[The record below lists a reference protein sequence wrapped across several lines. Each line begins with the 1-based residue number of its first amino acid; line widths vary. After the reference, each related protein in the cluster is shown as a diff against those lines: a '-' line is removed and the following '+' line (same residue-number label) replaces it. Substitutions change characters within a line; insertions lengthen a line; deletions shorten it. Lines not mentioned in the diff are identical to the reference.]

1 MNRRSFVRG
10 AGAAA
15 AAAAAAA
22 ATAACRGGEGGQAVQ
37 TGRRVRWRMASS
49 FPKSLD
55 TIYGAAEVLAER
67 VEQLSGGNFQIRVH
81 PAGEIVPALQVLD
94 AVQEGAVQAGHT
106 AGYYYTGKNPALAFD
121 TCLPFGLTS
130 RQQTAWL
137 TQGGGLE
144 LTRQVY
150 SDFGVINFPGG
161 NTGAQ
166 MGGWFTRQ
174 VNSVG
179 DLQGLR
185 MRIPGLG
192 GEVMSKLGVN
202 VQVLGGGDIYIALE
216 RGAIDAT
223 EWVGPYDDEKLGFH
237 KIAKNYYYP
246 GWWEPGPNLSVIVNR
261 RQWDRLPA
269 TYQHIFEVACA
280 ESAVTMQARYDHRN
294 AAALG
299 RLLDGGVQLRRFS
312 DDLMDAASKVTEEL
326 TAQLA
331 SGDPLYRK
339 IFESW
344 SAARQAAHRWFGTA
358 EAAYAAYA
366 FKDR

>member
-1 MNRRSFVRG
+1 MRR
-10 AGAAA
+10 AGT

-22 ATAACRGGEGGQAVQ
+22 ATTAGCRRRGEGGPGIQ
-37 TGRRVRWRMASS
+37 TGKRVRWRMASS

-55 TIYGAAEVLAER
+55 TIYGAAEVMAER
-67 VEQLSGGNFQIRVH
+67 VEKLSGGNFRIRVH
-81 PAGEIVPALQVLD
+81 PAGELVPALQVLD
-94 AVQEGAVQAGHT
+94 AVQEGAAEAGHT

-144 LTRQVY
+144 LTREVY
-150 SDFGVINFPGG
+150 GDFGVLNFPCG
-161 NTGAQ
+161 NTGTQ

-174 VNSVG
+174 VNSAS
-179 DLQGLR
+179 DLNGLR

-237 KIAKNYYYP
+237 KVAKNYYYP
-246 GWWEPGPNLSVIVNR
+246 GWWEPGPNLSTLVNR
-261 RQWDRLPA
+261 RAWERLPSI
-269 TYQHIFEVACA
+269 YQEIFQVACA
-280 ESAVTMQARYDHRN
+280 EAATVMQARYDQRN
-294 AAALG
+294 AEALG
-299 RLLDGGVQLRRFS
+299 RLLAGGVQLRRFS
-312 DDLMDAASKVTEEL
+312 DDLMDAAARVTGEL

-331 SGDPLYRK
+331 AKDGLYRK
-339 IFESW
+339 LHESW
-344 SAARQAAHRWFGTA
+344 SKAREASFRWFGTS

-366 FKDR
+366 FKGR